1 MTLNIK
7 PYDLPD
13 AAMFNGYDNGIRLWQ
28 PDKTYIIL
36 GQSNTPEGSVRIKN
50 VLDDNI
56 TVMKRPTGG
65 EAVILT
71 PGMLVI
77 TITKETDKFM
87 PSSLFF
93 RETNERI
100 KYTLSLNGVK
110 SLNSKGISDI
120 CIGEKKILGSAMHR
134 KANRMVYHAVL
145 NIEEESSIIEKYLL
159 HPKREP
165 EYRSGRSHSM
175 FVTSLQ
181 DEGFKINNY
190 QLIAIL
196 KTLFINIGTFNS
208 QNIQKSTLITA

>member
-1 MTLNIK
+1 MTLNIE

-13 AAMFNGYDNGIRLWQ
+13 AAMFDGCDNGIRLWQ

-36 GQSNTPEGSVRIKN
+36 GQGNTAEGSVRIKN

-56 TVMKRPTGG
+56 PVMKRPTGG

-77 TITKETDKFM
+77 TITKETSKFTL
-87 PSSLFF
+87 SSLFF

-100 KYTLSLNGVK
+100 KHTLSLNGVK
-110 SLNSKGISDI
+110 DLSSKGISDI

-145 NIEEESSIIEKYLL
+145 NIEEEASIMEKYLL

-175 FVTSLQ
+175 FVTSLKS
-181 DEGFKINNY
+181 EGFKIDNKRLTEDLN
-190 QLIAIL
+190 L
-196 KTLFINIGTFNS
+196 TFS
-208 QNIQKSTLITA
+208 ITR

>member
-175 FVTSLQ
+175 FVTSLKS
-181 DEGFKINNY
+181 EGFNINNQ
-190 QLIAIL
+190 QLVD
-196 KTLFINIGTFNS
+196 TLD
-208 QNIQKSTLITA
+208 KSFVFMRQL

>member
-7 PYDLPD
+7 PYNLPD
-13 AAMFNGYDNGIRLWQ
+13 AEMFDGSDSGIRLWQ
-28 PDKTYIIL
+28 PDKTYIII

-77 TITKETDKFM
+77 TITKETDEFS
-87 PSSLFF
+87 PSLLFF

-100 KYTLSLNGVK
+100 KHTLSLNGVK
-110 SLNSKGISDI
+110 DLRSKGISDI

-145 NIEEESSIIEKYLL
+145 NIEEEPSIMEKYLL

-175 FVTSLQ
+175 FVTSLKS
-181 DEGFKINNY
+181 EGF
-190 QLIAIL
+190 
-196 KTLFINIGTFNS
+196 NIDSKRLTEAFNM
-208 QNIQKSTLITA
+208 NFGIIG